1 MIYKCIFFYAIIIP
15 LSFIG
20 FISLMLLLL
29 GYRPIIISD
38 VLPDWTAISTIA
50 TILTAIGTM
59 LAVFTA
65 LFITKLQDKINNRK
79 ELSISWLFVEK
90 QQSGGRLL
98 YPDISNN
105 HHIDELCVQLINTGN
120 RKIIINGVF
129 IELSPQTFI
138 HLHIH
143 AIKTKDIPFPC
154 ILEPEM
160 ASEFYVLYN
169 IFLGTIKTAFEDG
182 YINANSNIIVSA
194 RDTTGKT
201 YSYKTNQKYSYY
213 LAKIRDN
220 SELTGFPVSYL

>member
-79 ELSISWLFVEK
+79 ELSISWLF
-90 QQSGGRLL
+90 
-98 YPDISNN
+98 
-105 HHIDELCVQLINTGN
+105 C
-120 RKIIINGVF
+120 
-129 IELSPQTFI
+129 
-138 HLHIH
+138 
-143 AIKTKDIPFPC
+143 
-154 ILEPEM
+154 
-160 ASEFYVLYN
+160 
-169 IFLGTIKTAFEDG
+169 
-182 YINANSNIIVSA
+182 
-194 RDTTGKT
+194 
-201 YSYKTNQKYSYY
+201 
-213 LAKIRDN
+213 
-220 SELTGFPVSYL
+220 